1 MPRGKKAT
9 TTTATK
15 TTAKATAVETAVE
28 MPVVEEAVEEVTE
41 TPVVE
46 AKATKK
52 AKVKHDADEAILC
65 RSVCQG
71 ELVYQSKKTGVLYT
85 WANYGDEIHI
95 EYQDLLPLILTK
107 SDFVM
112 KPLFIVEDAD
122 LVAEYP
128 ELERLYTKALGYDDM
143 DMILLLD
150 NASFQK
156 KLLDAPV
163 GIRES
168 IKVAVATRI
177 EEGTFDSLQKIKL
190 VDQILGSDLMCLIQ
204 G

>member
-9 TTTATK
+9 TTATTSK
-15 TTAKATAVETAVE
+15 TTAKAATAEAKIET
-28 MPVVEEAVEEVTE
+28 PVVEEAVAE
-41 TPVVE
+41 TPAVE
-46 AKATKK
+46 TKATKTTK
-52 AKVKHDADEAILC
+52 AKHDADEAILC

-85 WANYGDEIHI
+85 WANYGDEIHV

-112 KPLFIVEDAD
+112 KPLFIIEDAD

-128 ELERLYTKALGYDDM
+128 ELEKLYTKALGYDDM

-150 NASFQK
+150 NVSFQK
-156 KLLDAPV
+156 KLLDAPL

>member
-1 MPRGKKAT
+1 MPRAKKAT
-9 TTTATK
+9 TTTTTKTATK
-15 TTAKATAVETAVE
+15 TATAKAKVEVSA
-28 MPVVEEAVEEVTE
+28 VEEAVEEVVE
-41 TPVVE
+41 TPVIE

-112 KPLFIVEDAD
+112 KPLFIIEDAD

-128 ELERLYTKALGYDDM
+128 ELEKLYTKALGYDDM

>member
-1 MPRGKKAT
+1 MPRAKKT
-9 TTTATK
+9 TTTTK
-15 TTAKATAVETAVE
+15 TATTKAATVEVKTE
-28 MPVVEEAVEEVTE
+28 TPVVEEAVDEVVAA
-41 TPVVE
+41 PVVE
-46 AKATKK
+46 TKGTKK
-52 AKVKHDADEAILC
+52 TKAKHDADEAILC

-107 SDFVM
+107 SGFVM
-112 KPLFIVEDAD
+112 KPLFVIEDAD

-128 ELERLYTKALGYDDM
+128 ELEKLYTKALGYDDM